1 MGTVKGRQ
9 QGKARDTGGQS
20 KVESMAWDRVKTTMD
35 IKEITRFGKGDGK
48 ITGLWKQA
56 MVRMR
61 AMFVWEIF
69 QNLKEVAVVFL
80 LQQRSRERTFGKGG
94 DKLLEKIIVS
104 KVMLR
109 VQGMGQEM
117 RDFLNG
123 SLQVSEH
130 EGVYR
135 VCRGWQRFVKG

>member
-61 AMFVWEIF
+61 AMFVWE
-69 QNLKEVAVVFL
+69 NNMLSKEK
-80 LQQRSRERTFGKGG
+80 QG
-94 DKLLEKIIVS
+94 EKMVKIQ
-104 KVMLR
+104 K
-109 VQGMGQEM
+109 
-117 RDFLNG
+117 DFMFCKEISNIW
-123 SLQVSEH
+123 E
-130 EGVYR
+130 
-135 VCRGWQRFVKG
+135 